1 MLVEEM
7 VEMNEKWEEAVPRRS
22 EGTDRRLSEEVITVA
37 PRRFTD
43 MMLQLYY

>member
-1 MLVEEM
+1 M
-7 VEMNEKWEEAVPRRS
+7 VEMNEKWEQEAMSRRS

-37 PRRFTD
+37 FTD